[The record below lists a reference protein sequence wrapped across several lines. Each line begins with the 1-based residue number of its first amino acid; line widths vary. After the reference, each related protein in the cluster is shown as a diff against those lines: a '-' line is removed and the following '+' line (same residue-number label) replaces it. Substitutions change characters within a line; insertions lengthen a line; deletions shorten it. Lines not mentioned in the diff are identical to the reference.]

1 MAQKVRF
8 QMLFISLMII
18 SCLTV
23 VQARENVPG
32 GPRKTG
38 GVAKT
43 AAGCVPSSASAQLD
57 INNVRTLL
65 HNGGDMWWDLVGNPR
80 YEVPKGSGKH
90 SAFAASLWI
99 GGYDQA
105 GQLRIAAQTYRQSG
119 NDFYPGP
126 LRVSPGQNY
135 GPATTDDAIC
145 KQWDKMFKI
154 TRAEINQF
162 RADFAANAV
171 DFAKYPTIKEW
182 PAMNNDPDFETYL
195 APFVDVNNNAIY
207 DPETGGDYPKVDG
220 DQAIWWVINDKGNI
234 HTETGGEQI
243 GIEIQVLAFAFVASN
258 QLNDM
263 TFYKQKV
270 INRSS
275 NTIFET
281 YIGQWVDADLG
292 FYADDYVGC
301 DTLRG
306 LGYVYNGDNDDE
318 TAQGYGNVIPAF
330 GVDFFQGP
338 LADPNDGVDNDKD
351 GITDELGERI
361 GMAKFVYYDN
371 DFTPYGNPS
380 SPNHFYQYLT
390 GFWKDGSPMTADNLR
405 GRSPESASTP
415 RTNYVFPGWP
425 GGPCATATGWTEK
438 SAGNPPFDR
447 RFLMSAGPF
456 TLTPGAVNEIVIGAV
471 WAPGSPNDQI
481 ASLCRLLRADD
492 IAQALFDNDFQVL
505 NGPDAPDLVIHEY
518 DRELLLTWDYS
529 KIGPIS
535 NNFYENYSEKDPV
548 LASSVLPPGKSPFFK
563 FQGYIVYQLI
573 DSTVS
578 ASELTNPD
586 KARIVLQCDIED
598 SITTI
603 VNRTSELVTGL
614 TEPVIVDQIMVQGQN
629 KGLVHSVKVTEDLF
643 AEGSD
648 RRLVNYRPYY
658 YTIIAYAYNDTTA
671 DGRKFVPGNGN
682 FKRYKAVAH
691 KVEFENF
698 GTRINSQYG
707 DAPEVTRNNGD
718 GNGGRFVDLR
728 DDIRNNIISGTVNE
742 LVYNSGFAPFD
753 IKVVNPK
760 EVQAKDYRLVIT
772 KDTIVEDKGATQIR
786 ADWILYTK
794 NNNTWQEVYK
804 STYVYDTLTGLSNPK
819 PLNGVEKVIN
829 GHGISIAVKDV
840 NNPGDYANDPTNGFI
855 GATIE
860 FSDPSKPWL
869 GGLEDYET
877 NTVEPWNWILCGTAH
892 RTSSNPDA
900 TTDYGAEGVTN
911 YPGLEF
917 YRNYNCYDPNENFEK
932 ILNRTWAPYIM
943 TRSYNSITGVI
954 GPRISYGPTQDNSNA
969 FIGDAVTLDK
979 LPNVDIVLTKDK
991 SKWSRC
997 VVLESSPNKSLA
1009 NGGSGGS
1016 HPLTA
1021 RWAISKDINGNPEAS
1036 TLDISTQGMSWF
1048 PGYAINVDNG
1058 KRLNILFAEA
1068 SWYTNQNGGD
1078 MLFNPTAD
1086 YGADFIAAGGRHYI
1100 YVSNTEYDGCASLA
1114 NSLKVGTSNVAT
1126 GADNGH
1132 VFPNVPGVGSVS
1144 IAQAHNTFAWVTVAM
1159 LTNSKYAFK
1168 KPEDMPCDVT
1178 IKLRVN
1184 KKFSNDKPSYTFNTS
1199 KLAAS
1204 LNQFD
1209 IAKDAMSIIR
1219 VVPNPYYGRSG
1230 TGRYRYENSQVDNR
1244 VKITNLPQ
1252 KCTIKIFTLNGT
1264 LVRTFKKDSDAPNIE
1279 WDLKN
1284 SNGVPVAS
1292 GVYIIHVD
1300 AGELGQKVLK
1310 FFGIMPE
1317 IDLTAY

>member
-1 MAQKVRF
+1 MAQKVKN
-8 QMLFISLMII
+8 QLMLF
-18 SCLTV
+18 CLFLIGLTL
-23 VQARENVPG
+23 QARENVPG

-38 GVAKT
+38 GTAKT

-105 GQLRIAAQTYRQSG
+105 GQLRVAAQTYRQSG

-126 LRVSPGQNY
+126 LKVTPGLNY

-145 KQWDKMFKI
+145 KQWDKMYKI

-162 RADFAANAV
+162 RADFASNAV

-243 GIEIQVLAFAFVASN
+243 GLEIQVLAFAFAASN

-270 INRSS
+270 INRST
-275 NTIFET
+275 NTIFNT

-292 FYADDYVGC
+292 NYSDDYVGC
-301 DTLRG
+301 DTIRG
-306 LGYVYNGDNDDE
+306 LGYIYNGDNNDE
-318 TAQGYGNVIPAF
+318 TAAGYGNEIPAF

-338 LADPNDGVDNDKD
+338 LADSNDGVDNDKD
-351 GITDELGERI
+351 GVVDEIGERI

-390 GFWKDGSPMTADNLR
+390 GFWKDGSPMTADGQR
-405 GRSPESASTP
+405 GRSPASPSTP
-415 RTNYVFPGWP
+415 RTNYIFPGWP
-425 GGPCATATGWTEK
+425 GGPGGPASGWTER

-447 RFLMSAGPF
+447 RFLLSAGPF

-471 WAPGSPNDQI
+471 WAPGSPNDEL
-481 ASLCRLLRADD
+481 ASLAKLLKADD

-505 NGPDAPDLVIHEY
+505 NGPDAPDLAINEY
-518 DRELLLTWDYS
+518 DKELLLTWDYS

-535 NNFYENYSEKDPV
+535 NNYYENYSEKDPV
-548 LASSVLPPGKSPFFK
+548 LASSILPPGKSPFFK
-563 FQGYIVYQLI
+563 FQGYIIYQLI

-578 ASELTNPD
+578 ASELTNTD
-586 KARIVLQCDIED
+586 KARVLFQCDIED
-598 SITTI
+598 SISTI
-603 VNRTSELVTGL
+603 VNRTTELVSGL
-614 TEPVIVDQIMVQGQN
+614 TEPVIVDQIMVQGSN
-629 KGLVHSVKVTEDLF
+629 KGIVRSLKVTEDLF
-643 AEGSD
+643 ADGSD
-648 RRLVNYRPYY
+648 KRLVNYRPYY
-658 YTIIAYAYNDTTA
+658 YTIIAYAYNDTSA

-698 GTRINSQYG
+698 GTRLNSQYG
-707 DAPEVTRNNGD
+707 DSPEITRNAGNGT
-718 GNGGRFVDLR
+718 GGRFIDLR
-728 DDIRNNIISGTVNE
+728 EDVRNNVISGSVNE
-742 LVYNSGFAPFD
+742 LIYQSGYGPFD

-760 EVQAKDYRLVIT
+760 EVQAKDYMLRLTVDSLI
-772 KDTIVEDKGATQIR
+772 ENRGATQVR
-786 ADWILYTK
+786 ADWILYEK
-794 NNNTWQEVYK
+794 NNNIWQELYK
-804 STYVYDTLTGLSNPK
+804 STYVYDTATGISNPK
-819 PLNGVEKVIN
+819 PLNGVEKIIP

-840 NNPGDYANDPTNGFI
+840 PNPGDWKNDATNGFV
-855 GATIE
+855 GATME
-860 FSDPSKPWL
+860 FSDPSKAWL
-869 GGLEDYET
+869 EGLEDYET
-877 NTVEPWNWILCGTAH
+877 NTVDQWNWILCGDAH
-892 RTSSNPDA
+892 KTSSNPNV
-900 TTDYGAEGVTN
+900 TEDYGAVGSQDT
-911 YPGLEF
+911 F
-917 YRNYNCYDPNENFEK
+917 YQSYSSYDPNENFEK
-932 ILNRTWAPYIM
+932 ILDRTWAPYIM
-943 TRSYNSITGVI
+943 TRGYDINTGLI
-954 GPRISYGPTQDNSNA
+954 APRINYGPTQDNNDA

-997 VVLESSPNKSLA
+997 VVLESSPTKSLA
-1009 NGGSGGS
+1009 NVGQGGSS
-1016 HPLTA
+1016 PLTA
-1021 RWAISKDINGNPEAS
+1021 RWAISKDINGNNESS
-1036 TLDISTQGMSWF
+1036 TLDVTTQGMSWF

-1068 SWYTNQNGGD
+1068 SWYANQNGND

-1086 YGADFIAAGGRHYI
+1086 LGNDFNAAGGRHYI

-1114 NSLKVGTSNVAT
+1114 QSLKVANTDFVT
-1126 GADNGH
+1126 GSQNGH
-1132 VFPNVPGVGSVS
+1132 VFPNVPGVGSVTIS
-1144 IAQAHNTFAWVTVAM
+1144 GAHNTFAWVTIPM
-1159 LTNSKYAFK
+1159 LTDPKYSFK
-1168 KPEDMPCDVT
+1168 NPADMPCDVT

-1184 KKFSNDKPSYTFNTS
+1184 KKFTTDKPTYSFNTN

-1204 LNQFD
+1204 LNQKD
-1209 IAKDAMSIIR
+1209 IAENALDLIR

-1230 TGRYRYENSQVDNR
+1230 SGKYRYENTQIDSR
-1244 VKITNLPQ
+1244 VKLTNLPQ

-1264 LVRTFKKDSDAPNIE
+1264 LVRTFKKDSEAPNIE

-1284 SNGVPVAS
+1284 SSGVPVAS
-1292 GVYIIHVD
+1292 GVYIFHID
-1300 AGELGQKVLK
+1300 AGDLGQKVVK

-1317 IDLTAY
+1317 VDLTAY

>member
-1 MAQKVRF
+1 MAQKVKK
-8 QMLFISLMII
+8 QLIWLCLMWLGLSI
-18 SCLTV
+18 
-23 VQARENVPG
+23 QAKENVPG

-105 GQLRIAAQTYRQSG
+105 GQLRVAAQTYRQSG

-126 LRVSPGQNY
+126 LKVSPGQNY
-135 GPATTDDAIC
+135 GPASTDDAIC
-145 KQWDKMFKI
+145 KQWDRMYKI

-162 RADFAANAV
+162 RADFASGTV
-171 DFAKYPTIKEW
+171 DFSKYPTIKEW

-195 APFVDVNNNAIY
+195 APFVDFNNNAIY

-234 HTETGGEQI
+234 HTESGGEQI
-243 GIEIQVLAFAFVASN
+243 GLEIQVLAFAFVASN

-270 INRSS
+270 INRST
-275 NTIFET
+275 NTIFNT

-292 FYADDYVGC
+292 NYSDDYVGC
-301 DTLRG
+301 DTIRG
-306 LGYVYNGDNDDE
+306 LGYIYNGDNNDE
-318 TAQGYGNVIPAF
+318 TAQGYGTVIPSF

-338 LADPNDGVDNDKD
+338 LADPNDGIDNDKD
-351 GITDELGERI
+351 GIVDEPGERI

-390 GFWKDGSPMTADNLR
+390 GFWKDGSPMTADGQR
-405 GRSPESASTP
+405 GRSPVSSATP
-415 RTNYVFPGWP
+415 KTDYIFPGWP
-425 GGPCATATGWTEK
+425 GGPCAAPSGWTEK

-456 TLTPGAVNEIVIGAV
+456 TLTPGAVNEIVVGAV
-471 WAPGSPNDQI
+471 WAPGSPNDEV
-481 ASLCRLLRADD
+481 ASLCKLLKADD

-505 NGPDAPDLVIHEY
+505 NGPDAPDLVINEY

-529 KIGPIS
+529 KIGSIS
-535 NNFYENYSEKDPV
+535 NNYFENYSEKDPV

-578 ASELTNPD
+578 ASELTNTD

-598 SITTI
+598 SISTI
-603 VNRTSELVTGL
+603 VNRTSELVAGL
-614 TEPVIVDQIMVQGQN
+614 SDPVIVDQIMVQGAN
-629 KGLVHSVKVTEDLF
+629 KGIVRSVRVTEDLF
-643 AEGSD
+643 AEGTD
-648 RRLVNYRPYY
+648 KRLVNYRPYY
-658 YTIIAYAYNDTTA
+658 YTIIAYAYNDTSA

-682 FKRYKAVAH
+682 FKRYKGTAH
-691 KVEFENF
+691 KVEFEKF
-698 GTRINSQYG
+698 GTRLNSQYG
-707 DAPEVTRNNGD
+707 DAPEVTRIQ
-718 GNGGRFVDLR
+718 GNGTGNRFLDLK
-728 DDIRNNIISGTVNE
+728 DEVRNNILTGSVNN
-742 LVYNSGFAPFD
+742 LVYQSGFAPFD

-760 EVQAKDYRLVIT
+760 EVQAKEYMLRLTV
-772 KDTIVEDKGATQIR
+772 DSLVEDRGATQVR
-786 ADWILYTK
+786 ADWVLYAK
-794 NNNTWQEVYK
+794 SNNAWQEIYK
-804 STYVYDTLTGLSNPK
+804 STYVYDVATGISNPA
-819 PLNGVEKVIN
+819 PLNGVEKVVN
-829 GHGISIAVKDV
+829 GHGISIAVK
-840 NNPGDYANDPTNGFI
+840 NPLDPGNWQTDRTNGFI
-855 GATIE
+855 GASIE
-860 FSDPSKPWL
+860 YSDPSKPWL
-869 GGLEDYET
+869 SGLEDYET
-877 NTVEPWNWILCGTAH
+877 NTIDQWNWILCGNAH
-892 RTSSNPDA
+892 KTSGNPNV
-900 TTDYGAEGVTN
+900 TEDYGAEGAQA
-911 YPGLEF
+911 PMQF
-917 YRNYNCYDPNENFEK
+917 YRDYKAYDPNEVYEK
-932 ILNRTWAPYIM
+932 ILDRTWAPYIM
-943 TRSYNSITGVI
+943 TRSYNINTGVV
-954 GPRISYGPTQDNSNA
+954 GPRISYGSSTNNNEA

-991 SKWSRC
+991 TKWSRC
-997 VVLESSPNKSLA
+997 VVIESSPTKSLA
-1009 NGGSGGS
+1009 NAGQGGS
-1016 HPLTA
+1016 HPMTA
-1021 RWAISKDINGNPEAS
+1021 RWAISKDINGNEESS
-1036 TLDISTQGMSWF
+1036 TLDITTQGMSWF
-1048 PGYAINVDNG
+1048 PGYAINVETG

-1068 SWYTNQNGGD
+1068 SWYANQNGAD
-1078 MLFNPTAD
+1078 MLFNPTASL
-1086 YGADFIAAGGRHYI
+1086 GSDFNAVGGRHYI
-1100 YVSNTEYDGCASLA
+1100 YVSNTEYDGCATLAQSLR
-1114 NSLKVGTSNVAT
+1114 VGTSNVAT

-1144 IAQAHNTFAWVTVAM
+1144 ISSAHNTFAWVTIAM
-1159 LTNSKYAFK
+1159 LSDAKYAFK

-1184 KKFSNDKPSYTFNTS
+1184 KKFSNDNPIYIFDTN
-1199 KLAAS
+1199 KLAAN
-1204 LNQFD
+1204 LNQTG
-1209 IAKDAMSIIR
+1209 IAKDALETIR

-1230 TGRYRYENSQVDNR
+1230 TGKYRYENSQIDSR

-1264 LVRTFKKDSDAPNIE
+1264 LVRTFKKDSEVPNIE

-1284 SNGVPVAS
+1284 SSGVPVAS

-1300 AGELGQKVLK
+1300 AGELGQKVVK

-1317 IDLTAY
+1317 VDLTAY